1 MQDDICL
8 CPTFTKEEALEFEM
22 LDALPPT
29 DDYGFIGW
37 IFEGEPTT
45 QREKRWLELYTKL
58 VASQEQAL
66 LSHGVSL
73 TAELKAA

>member
-8 CPTFTKEEALEFEM
+8 SSAFTMEEAAEFEM

-29 DDYGFIGW
+29 DDNGTIGW

-58 VASQEQAL
+58 VASQQFASSRSTSSSAL
-66 LSHGVSL
+66 
-73 TAELKAA
+73 EAA

>member
-1 MQDDICL
+1 MQDDICFSSPL
-8 CPTFTKEEALEFEM
+8 TKEEAAEFET

-58 VASQEQAL
+58 VASQEQAPS
-66 LSHGVSL
+66 SHS
-73 TAELKAA
+73 TSMSSELKAA